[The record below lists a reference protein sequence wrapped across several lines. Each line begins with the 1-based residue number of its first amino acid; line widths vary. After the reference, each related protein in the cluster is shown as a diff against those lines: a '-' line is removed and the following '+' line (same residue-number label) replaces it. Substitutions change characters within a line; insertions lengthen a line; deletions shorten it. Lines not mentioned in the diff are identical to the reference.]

1 MKTKNFIR
9 IKFTYKLRNS
19 NEIQSKSLNF
29 KDMST
34 FKTYFD
40 MNYKKYFYELID
52 FKIIDRNL
60 QLTLDLK

>member
-19 NEIQSKSLNF
+19 IEIKEKSVNF

-34 FKTYFD
+34 FKTYFE

-52 FKIIDRNL
+52 FKIINKNF
-60 QLTLDLK
+60 QLTLNL